1 MKFEKKDS
9 SACVVALS
17 IKAEAEEVQAKYK
30 EVLNMFVREASI
42 PGFRKGKVP
51 LTIIKQKFQKEI
63 AGECEQACFRE
74 FYPKALKESGI
85 EAVNLQNV
93 TDVLFTPET
102 GFSCTALVEVKPDFS
117 LPKYKKLAI
126 KPGDT
131 KVTDEQVSDRVES
144 FRKAFAKFEDA
155 KAEDG
160 AAVAEGDFVQID
172 YSGAQ
177 DVKAKTPLAEI
188 APDQKAVCGAT
199 GFWLQ
204 LEEGRFLPEILEAIK
219 GMKIGETKDDVKV
232 KFPKDNAPDSLKG
245 KKAVYTVTVKAF
257 RRRQLP
263 DDAAFAAAAKVESL
277 DALRKQFREQMEKDA
292 VAAEA
297 ENLKNQAIELLLK
310 KADFDVPP
318 SLVRRQTN
326 SYLEDLAQRAQYT
339 GMTAEY
345 IEQNRDKI
353 LADAENN
360 ATRQVRLSYI
370 LLGIAAEEKIE
381 ATDADVNAGLEKMA
395 AGSNGKVTAAD
406 LLKQL
411 VDNDQVALYKEQIR
425 AEKALDL
432 VVAEA
437 KK

>member
-1 MKFEKKDS
+1 MKFETKES
-9 SACVVALS
+9 SPCVMALS
-17 IKAEAEEVQAKYK
+17 VKAEADETKAPYQK
-30 EVLNMFVREASI
+30 VLNVFMREASI

-51 LTIIKQKFQKEI
+51 LNIIKQKFQKEI
-63 AGECEQACFRE
+63 ADECKQACFRE
-74 FYPKALKESGI
+74 FYPKAVKESGI
-85 EAVNLQNV
+85 AAVNLQNV

-102 GFSCTALVEVKPDFS
+102 GFSCTALVEVKPDFD
-117 LPKYKKLAI
+117 LPKYKKLSI
-126 KPGDT
+126 KAGDT
-131 KVTDEQVSDRVES
+131 KVTDEQVTERLEG

-155 KAEDG
+155 KEG
-160 AAVAEGDFVQID
+160 AVIADGDFVQFD
-172 YSGAQ
+172 YSGAL
-177 DVKAKTPLAEI
+177 DIKAKTPLSEVV
-188 APDQKAVCGAT
+188 PDQKAICGGT
-199 GFWLQ
+199 GFWTQ
-204 LEEGRFLPEILEAIK
+204 LEEGRFVPEILEALK

-232 KFPKDNAPDSLKG
+232 KFPKDNAPEALKG
-245 KKAVYTVTVKAF
+245 KKCVYTVTVKAF

-263 DDAAFAAAAKVESL
+263 DDAAFAEAAKVESL

-310 KADFDVPP
+310 KADFEVPP
-318 SLVRRQTN
+318 SLVRRQTS

-345 IEQNRDKI
+345 IEKNRDKI
-353 LADAENN
+353 LADAESN

-381 ATDADVNAGLEKMA
+381 ASDADVNAGLEKMA

-411 VDNDQVALYKEQIR
+411 VENGQVALYKEQIR